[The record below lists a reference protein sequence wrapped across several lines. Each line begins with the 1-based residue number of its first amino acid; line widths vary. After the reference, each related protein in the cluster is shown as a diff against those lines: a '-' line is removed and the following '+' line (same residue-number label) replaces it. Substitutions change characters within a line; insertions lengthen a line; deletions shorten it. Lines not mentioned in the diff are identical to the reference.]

1 MGTRYCRVATF
12 SWRLECCLWL
22 WDTPYV
28 QFRGPPSPRPPPLIL
43 DYVYGVATYN
53 RWRNRQDGDKAH
65 PVMEKYYI
73 DTYKFA
79 LPRTV
84 DYDEFGDTPL
94 RFEEEDDSDFSL
106 GFRKNKTALMALT
119 TLLPHHCNE
128 DLACP

>member
-1 MGTRYCRVATF
+1 
-12 SWRLECCLWL
+12 
-22 WDTPYV
+22 
-28 QFRGPPSPRPPPLIL
+28 
-43 DYVYGVATYN
+43 
-53 RWRNRQDGDKAH
+53 
-65 PVMEKYYI
+65 MEKYYI